1 MRSLDH
7 RFLRRLALIAMAISL
22 VMAACSSDDP
32 ADTTTTAAPTTSA
45 AGSDTTAGGSDT
57 TAPTTPPT
65 TAPSGGDVKNAGL
78 YVHAADDEPL
88 SLDPAGVAAGEA
100 GETVIL
106 QVYDRLVEIGPGGPD
121 LVPGLSTEVPTA
133 DNGLISADGLTYT
146 FPIRDG
152 ATFHDGSAVTA
163 DVVKFS
169 WDRVL
174 TMDLPEGN
182 ASVISDLVDSTAVD
196 GSNFIV
202 TLKER
207 NAAFLNSVVTAAVAS
222 IVSQEAVE
230 ANGGVVAGQPNEF
243 FTGNAVGSGPTS

>member
-1 MRSLDH
+1 MRISDH
-7 RFLRRLALIAMAISL
+7 RFVRRLVLIAMAISL

-32 ADTTTTAAPTTSA
+32 ADTTTAAPTTTA

-65 TAPSGGDVKNAGL
+65 TAASGGDVKNAGL

-133 DNGLISADGLTYT
+133 DNGLIWAMARGPRSRPRCRRRWSRPWTSQKTTSA
-146 FPIRDG
+146 
-152 ATFHDGSAVTA
+152 
-163 DVVKFS
+163 
-169 WDRVL
+169 
-174 TMDLPEGN
+174 
-182 ASVISDLVDSTAVD
+182 
-196 GSNFIV
+196 
-202 TLKER
+202 
-207 NAAFLNSVVTAAVAS
+207 
-222 IVSQEAVE
+222 
-230 ANGGVVAGQPNEF
+230 
-243 FTGNAVGSGPTS
+243 